1 MIMLTC
7 MKNGNNQN
15 KRADKLLPVVAVGDG
30 PLTRADVDAWDP
42 SFIPKLKR
50 NSNSVVRIYF
60 TWENYINK

>member
-7 MKNGNNQN
+7 MKNGNNEN

-50 NSNSVVRIYF
+50 NTKPKLVIHY
-60 TWENYINK
+60 